1 MRILKRIT
9 TWVLLC
15 FLLLM
20 AAAPTAYADG
30 DDNRLTIHYG
40 YDGVPIPEARFHLFL
55 VGDVAADGT
64 LLLSG
69 EFRDYP
75 VLING
80 QSASSL
86 QLAANTLYAYAQR
99 DQISPIQVA
108 ATNQSGRT
116 AFSSLSRGL
125 YLVAAQPCNI
135 DGILY
140 QTQPQ
145 LIAVT
150 DDLIMEAKCEAQE
163 EPTQPQTISVLKKWA
178 DTGYESKRPES
189 VSVSL
194 VRDGEV
200 LETVT
205 LNAQNNWRHT
215 WTDLEPGWEWAVA
228 EDCPDQFAVT
238 LQREGDT
245 FVLTNTR
252 TVFPQDPP
260 PPTVPQTG
268 SHAPAIPQTGLVWW
282 PVLALLAAGILLI
295 VAGVKLRRKE
305 RKDA

>member
-20 AAAPTAYADG
+20 AAAPTAYAA
-30 DDNRLTIHYG
+30 DDDFRLTVRYG
-40 YDGVPIPEARFHLFL
+40 YDGVPIPDARFHLFL

-64 LLLSG
+64 LSLTG
-69 EFRDYP
+69 EFSGYP
-75 VLING
+75 VIVNG
-80 QSASSL
+80 QSASGL
-86 QLAANTLYAYAQR
+86 QTAADTLYGYAQR

-108 ATNQSGRT
+108 ATSASGHA
-116 AFSSLSRGL
+116 AFFSLSRGL
-125 YLVAAQPCNI
+125 YLVAGQPCNI
-135 DGILY
+135 DGTLY

-150 DDLIMEAKCEAQE
+150 EDLILEAKCEAQE
-163 EPTQPQTISVLKKWA
+163 EPMQPQTISVLKKWV
-178 DTGYESKRPES
+178 DEGYESKRPDS
-189 VSVSL
+189 ISVSL
-194 VRDGEV
+194 LQDGYV

-205 LNAQNNWRHT
+205 LNAENNWRHT
-215 WTDLEPGWEWAVA
+215 WTDLEPGWEWSVA

-268 SHAPAIPQTGLVWW
+268 THAPAIPQTGLVWW